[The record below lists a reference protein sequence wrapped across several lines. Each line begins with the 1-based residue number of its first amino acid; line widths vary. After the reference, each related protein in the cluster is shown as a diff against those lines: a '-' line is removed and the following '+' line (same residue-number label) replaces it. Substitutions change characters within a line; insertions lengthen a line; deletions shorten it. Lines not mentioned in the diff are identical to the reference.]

1 MMLRYCQWSTIGTRR
16 LRRPFVWLLIAQQLL
31 AGAGISLPCPAEAAG
46 SAERFPC
53 EHCGCGCRS
62 AEQCWGHCSC
72 FTYQEKVEWGRQ
84 HGVAVPEFVVAA
96 AKRETTAAERPKC
109 AHCNHRAAPQSSTS
123 PPVAGTE
130 SDDEQGTD
138 KNHSS
143 CGVSLLSALHCHGL
157 TQQWQALRA
166 SWPGDRHGELFL
178 VLLPRGRVEPLP
190 LLKHLFSPSAPPTP
204 PPKLG

>member
-1 MMLRYCQWSTIGTRR
+1 MSVFGARGSRR
-16 LRRPFVWLLIAQQLL
+16 LLTWLLIVQQVV
-31 AGAGISLPCPAEAAG
+31 AGAGIALPCPAAAAG
-46 SAERFPC
+46 STERFPC

-62 AEQCWGHCSC
+62 AEECWAHCCC
-72 FTYQEKVEWGRQ
+72 FTNQQKVEWGRQ
-84 HGVAVPEFVVAA
+84 NGVAVPEFVVAA

-109 AHCNHRAAPQSSTS
+109 AHCHHRAAPQSSAS
-123 PPVAGTE
+123 PSSTCTE
-130 SDDEQGTD
+130 NGDEPGTD

-143 CGVSLLSALHCHGL
+143 GGISVLSALHCHGL
-157 TQQWQALRA
+157 TQQWQAVRA